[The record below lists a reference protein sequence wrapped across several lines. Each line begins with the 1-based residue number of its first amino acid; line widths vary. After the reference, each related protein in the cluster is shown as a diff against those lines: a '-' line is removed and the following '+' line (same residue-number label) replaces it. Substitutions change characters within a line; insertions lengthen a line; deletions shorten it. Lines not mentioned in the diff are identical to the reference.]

1 MIVSSVSAGDRR
13 MRRAGMAVLVAG
25 LLSFSIEYFL
35 VMRFQVRNS
44 FLVIYWI
51 FAFPPV
57 HEGAGALLKWGAVT
71 LESFINQLAGS
82 SSRMIA
88 AAVAVAAMAGLG
100 THLALPAVAGNADRN
115 GGG

>member
-35 VMRFQVRNS
+35 VMRFQIRNS

-57 HEGAGALLKWGAVT
+57 HEGAGALLKWGRS
-71 LESFINQLAGS
+71 LWNRSSINWPVRRPG
-82 SSRMIA
+82 
-88 AAVAVAAMAGLG
+88 
-100 THLALPAVAGNADRN
+100 
-115 GGG
+115 